1 MLRNFPLYVSQY
13 RLRGLAAEISS
24 LNTYRRAL
32 QSISATLKEQ
42 AGELQSSLDTY
53 NCKLEE
59 LLEESLD
66 QVESFSTVGE
76 PELKRAQ
83 SSTQLLS
90 ALCFGTML
98 RIEEQ
103 KISEADDQSTAFN
116 SALQLIEAFA
126 TDKEQKYFVQPIS
139 KKSNRFEELRTNY
152 FSNEVLICDV
162 EQKPRILCGQLSEQ
176 FLNDPGIGLL
186 FPEDVLALCDYVS
199 NSIDN
204 GSMVSNSEPKGSN
217 QQDSN
222 DNHGNVSLA
231 NSEERKHDDLVELLH
246 QLNRDVI
253 NMLKLF
259 NAENTD
265 APNSTNHDNIPHS
278 IKNESSLNSS
288 AVENSRI
295 EDRPGNGQKD
305 QSTLDDRSKRLFSLF
320 RNVNLSALRSLS
332 EYLNDVHDKITHIW
346 AQNGTDSKLMDK
358 SAENSDDIDDKS
370 PDDFLDGIISN
381 LVSTGD
387 VGELFGRMLNTARIS
402 NDPSDLVK
410 ETPAIKEIIDIVQK
424 IKTMIRQKEK
434 LDGLI
439 STITTSTSTI
449 SSTSESSFKG
459 TESREYLEIFNSAA
473 GDFQSM
479 ILYLGSARDIIH
491 DAIDALEKSLTK
503 RFAGFITKMA
513 HDEHSEH
520 AGDVSDSPFAVR
532 GQDNVESFSDTVT
545 ALRNI
550 LKTIPAKV
558 ERWESQ
564 VKAKVDAYAKEQAQ
578 LTNSTTIAKYSGML
592 LEHKQTI
599 EQMLDTAHHE
609 IDEILE
615 VGLEYSNQACSLYL
629 EQLKLTATI
638 RALPCS
644 DTSKHILSSL
654 MVHKRCKKCKTLDW
668 TMCRIEDGFL
678 CCTSCAQSETGKW
691 VRVVVS

>member
-42 AGELQSSLDTY
+42 AVELQNSLDTY

-139 KKSNRFEELRTNY
+139 KKSNKFEELRANY
-152 FSNEVLICDV
+152 FSNEVIICDV

-176 FLNDPGIGLL
+176 FLNDPEIGFL
-186 FPEDVLALCDYVS
+186 FPEDIQALCDYA
-199 NSIDN
+199 NRNIDDGGMAFN
-204 GSMVSNSEPKGSN
+204 GEPKSSN

-222 DNHGNVSLA
+222 DNHGSMPLVD
-231 NSEERKHDDLVELLH
+231 SEEHKNEDLVELLH
-246 QLNRDVI
+246 RLNRDVI
-253 NMLKLF
+253 QMLKLF
-259 NAENTD
+259 NMENTGT
-265 APNSTNHDNIPHS
+265 PNNTIHDNMPHQ
-278 IKNESSLNSS
+278 IKGESSMTGS

-295 EDRPGNGQKD
+295 EDRPDDGQRD
-305 QSTLDDRSKRLFSLF
+305 QSVLDDRSEKLFSLF
-320 RNVNLSALRSLS
+320 HHINLSALKSLS
-332 EYLNDVHDKITHIW
+332 EYLNDVHDRITQIW
-346 AQNGTDSKLMDK
+346 TQSATDSKVMDK
-358 SAENSDDIDDKS
+358 SVENSDDIDDKS
-370 PDDFLDGIISN
+370 PDDFLDGIISGF
-381 LVSTGD
+381 VSTGNIS
-387 VGELFGRMLNTARIS
+387 ELFERVLSTARIS
-402 NDPSDLVK
+402 DDPSSLVK
-410 ETPAIKEIIDIVQK
+410 DTPAIKEIKDIVQRT
-424 IKTMIRQKEK
+424 KTMTHQKEK
-434 LDGLI
+434 LDKLI
-439 STITTSTSTI
+439 SVVATSTSVI
-449 SSTSESSFKG
+449 SSTSESNLAG
-459 TESREYLEIFNSAA
+459 TESAEYLEIFNSAT

-479 ILYLGSARDIIH
+479 VLYLGSIRDIIQ
-491 DAIDALEKSLTK
+491 DTIDALERSLIE
-503 RFAGFITKMA
+503 RFAGFITNLA
-513 HDEHSEH
+513 HDEYSKHT
-520 AGDVSDSPFAVR
+520 GDISDYLSVVK
-532 GQDNVESFSDTVT
+532 GQANTESLSDTVT
-545 ALRNI
+545 TLRNV

-558 ERWESQ
+558 EHWESQ
-564 VKAKVDAYAKEQAQ
+564 VKTKVDAYVKEQAQ

-592 LEHKQTI
+592 LEHKQSI
-599 EQMLDTAHHE
+599 EQMLDMAHHE
-609 IDEILE
+609 VDEILK
-615 VGLEYSNQACSLYL
+615 VGLEYSNQACALYL

-691 VRVVVS
+691 VKVVVS